1 MHINYQFNN
10 NNYKS
15 TDNHDQFKVFS
26 ESNVILSYSL
36 IIYNHATASG
46 PILWWNICIYWI
58 KQTYA

>member
-10 NNYKS
+10 NNYQS

-36 IIYNHATASG
+36 IIYNQLHLDLYYG
-46 PILWWNICIYWI
+46 GIFVFIG
-58 KQTYA
+58 